1 MLSCMI
7 KKYSDLILIFQFKPL
22 ISEQLIKPNV
32 LVIINVRH

>member
-1 MLSCMI
+1 MLACMI

-32 LVIINVRH
+32 QLLM